1 MSNAS
6 VPLPVPR
13 EVHQARWNEPVVME
27 MGVAGRRGAV
37 FSSPE
42 AVVEKIVGKAA
53 SLVPAAMRRKTPP
66 ALPEMTEPDVL
77 RHYLHLSQMV
87 HGMMGVNL
95 FGTCTMKYNP
105 RIATQLTLRPELA
118 SVHPYQPEETI
129 QGLLEIV
136 HRFDLILR
144 ELSGMDQF
152 VFQAA
157 GGAGAAYT
165 HTCITREYFKA
176 KGELGQR
183 NEIISTIQTHP
194 CNQATAAAA
203 GFNVITLPLEEN
215 GYPSIEA
222 LKAALSNR
230 AAALMV
236 NNPDDMGVYNPQ
248 IKEWVKLVKK
258 AGALAFYD
266 HANFNGVMSKIK
278 ARELG
283 FDACMFMLH
292 KTFGGPKGGGGP
304 AVGAYGCSAELAPF
318 LPKPVVLF
326 DEAKKRYRIDADR
339 KLSVGKVREY
349 LGNLQVV
356 FYAYAWAR
364 AMGGDGIAEAS
375 DLAVLANNYMEKK
388 LLAIPGVVKSQ
399 PQVTMHRLEMTR
411 YGLGP
416 LKEETGIGIVE
427 IGARMTDYGV
437 DSPWLSHEP
446 WVVPEPFTPEP
457 GELWSK
463 EDIDYWIAALA
474 KACDEART
482 DPDLVR
488 NAPHNAAIHPI
499 KGAQLDD
506 PAYWAT
512 TWRAYKKK
520 HATEVAPAEK
530 TAAKR

>member
-1 MSNAS
+1 MST
-6 VPLPVPR
+6 LPTPK

-27 MGVAGRRGAV
+27 MGHPGRRGAV
-37 FSSPE
+37 FPAPE
-42 AVVEKIVGKAA
+42 KAVEKAVGPAA
-53 SLVPAAMRRKTPP
+53 DLVPAAMRRKAKP

-105 RIATQLTLRPELA
+105 RISTHLTLRPELA
-118 SVHPYQPEETI
+118 TVHPYQPEETI

-136 HRFDLILR
+136 HNFDLILR
-144 ELSGMDQF
+144 DLSGMDQF

-157 GGAGAAYT
+157 GGADAAYT
-165 HTCITREYFKA
+165 QTCITRGYFAA
-176 KGELGQR
+176 KGELAQR

-194 CNQATAAAA
+194 CNQATAATA

-230 AAALMV
+230 TAALMV

-248 IKEWVKLVKK
+248 IKEWVRLVKK

-266 HANFNGVMSKIK
+266 HANFNGVMSKIR

-318 LPKPVVLF
+318 LPKPVVVL
-326 DEAKKRYRIDADR
+326 DQKKGRYRLHGDR
-339 KLSVGKVREY
+339 RMSVGKVREY

-364 AMGGDGIAEAS
+364 AMGAEGITEAS
-375 DLAVLANNYMEKK
+375 DIAVLANNYMEKK
-388 LLAIPGVVKSQ
+388 LLAIPGVEKSHPHLTQ
-399 PQVTMHRLEMTR
+399 YRMEMTR

-416 LKEETGIGIVE
+416 LKEQTGIGIVE
-427 IGARMTDYGV
+427 VGARMTDYGV

-457 GELWSK
+457 GELWSR

-474 KACDEART
+474 KACEEART
-482 DPDLVR
+482 NPDLVR

-499 KGAQLDD
+499 KGERLDD

-512 TWRAYKKK
+512 TWRAYKRK
-520 HATEVAPAEK
+520 HGAAD
-530 TAAKR
+530 TAAKPKRKARGTGA

>member
-1 MSNAS
+1 MSPAQAA
-6 VPLPVPR
+6 PLA
-13 EVHQARWNEPVVME
+13 EVHQARWNEKLVME
-27 MGVAGRRGAV
+27 LGHPGRRGAV
-37 FSSPE
+37 FGRPE
-42 AVVEKIVGKAA
+42 DEVIARTGPAA
-53 SLVPAAMRRKTPP
+53 ELVPAAMRRQARP

-105 RIATQLTLRPELA
+105 RLSTQLTLRPEIA
-118 SVHPYQPEETI
+118 EIHPYQPDETI

-144 ELSGMDQF
+144 DLSGMDQF

-157 GGAGAAYT
+157 GGADAAYT
-165 HTCITREYFKA
+165 HACVTRAYFA
-176 KGELGQR
+176 ARGELGQR
-183 NEIISTIQTHP
+183 TEVISTIQTHP
-194 CNQATAAAA
+194 CNQATAVTA
-203 GFNVITLPLEEN
+203 GFDVITLPLEEG
-215 GYPSIEA
+215 GYPSVAA
-222 LKAALSNR
+222 LKAALSPR
-230 AAALMV
+230 TAALMV
-236 NNPDDMGVYNPQ
+236 NNPDDMGIYNPHM
-248 IKEWVKLVKK
+248 KEWVQLVKE

-266 HANFNGVMSKIK
+266 HANFNGVMSRIR
-278 ARELG
+278 AREIG

-318 LPKPVVLF
+318 LPQPVVVHDAATGL
-326 DEAKKRYRIDADR
+326 YRRDANR
-339 KLSVGKVREY
+339 PHSIGKVREF
-349 LGNLQVV
+349 LGNLQIV

-364 AMGGDGIAEAS
+364 AMGGEGIREAA

-388 LLAIPGVVKSQ
+388 LLAIPGVVKSH
-399 PQVTMHRLEMTR
+399 PEDNRPRMEMTR
-411 YGLGP
+411 YGVGP

-463 EDIDYWIAALA
+463 EDIDLWIAALA
-474 KACDEART
+474 QVCHEART
-482 DPDLVR
+482 DPEKVR
-488 NAPHNAAIHPI
+488 TAPHNAAIHAI
-499 KGAQLDD
+499 RAGQLDD
-506 PAYWAT
+506 PAHWAT
-512 TWRAYKKK
+512 TYRAWRRKRG
-520 HATEVAPAEK
+520 AEPRI
-530 TAAKR
+530 AAAGE

>member
-1 MSNAS
+1 MSK
-6 VPLPVPR
+6 V
-13 EVHQARWNEPVVME
+13 EVKEVQQARWNEPVVME
-27 MGVAGRRGAV
+27 MGYPGRRGTV
-37 FSSPE
+37 FAAPE
-42 AVVEKIVGKAA
+42 AGVTKVVGMAA
-53 SLVPAAMRRKTPP
+53 DLVPAAMRRKAKP

-105 RIATQLTLRPELA
+105 RISTHLTLRPEVA
-118 SVHPYQPEETI
+118 EIHPYQPEETM
-129 QGLLEIV
+129 QGLLAVV
-136 HRFDLILR
+136 HGFDMILR

-152 VFQAA
+152 VFQGA
-157 GGAGAAYT
+157 GGAHAAYT
-165 HTCITREYFKA
+165 QTAITRGYFQS
-176 KGELGQR
+176 KGQLDQR
-183 NEIISTIQTHP
+183 TEIISTIQTHP
-194 CNQATAAAA
+194 CNQATAATA
-203 GFNVITLPLEEN
+203 GFKVITLPIEEN

-230 AAALMV
+230 TAALMV
-236 NNPDDMGVYNPQ
+236 NNPDDMGIYNPQ
-248 IKEWVKLVKK
+248 IKDWVKLVKS

-266 HANFNGVMSKIK
+266 HANFNGVMSKIR
-278 ARELG
+278 ARDLG

-304 AVGAYGCSAELAPF
+304 AVGAYGCTAELAPF
-318 LPKPVVLF
+318 LPKPVVTKDKSGIFRL
-326 DEAKKRYRIDADR
+326 DYDR
-339 KLSVGKVREY
+339 KLSIGKVREFM
-349 LGNLQVV
+349 GNLQIV

-364 AMGGDGIAEAS
+364 AMGGDGLTEAS
-375 DLAVLANNYMEKK
+375 DIAVLANNYMEKK
-388 LLAIPGVVKSQ
+388 LLAIPGVVKSH
-399 PQVTMHRLEMTR
+399 PHLGKYRMEMTR

-463 EDIDYWIAALA
+463 EDIDYWIAAMA
-474 KACDEART
+474 KAVDEART
-482 DPDLVR
+482 NPEIVR
-488 NAPHNAAIHPI
+488 TAPQNAAIRPI
-499 KGAQLDD
+499 KGDRLDD

-512 TWRAYKKK
+512 TWRAYKRKRGK
-520 HATEVAPAEK
+520 ASQAKPR
-530 TAAKR
+530 AAAS

>member
-1 MSNAS
+1 MTK
-6 VPLPVPR
+6 LPPVQ

-27 MGVAGRRGAV
+27 MGYPGRRGQV
-37 FSSPE
+37 FAAPS
-42 AVVEKIVGKAA
+42 AKVEKAVGPAA
-53 SLVPAAMRRKTPP
+53 SLIPEGMRRKTRPQ
-66 ALPEMTEPDVL
+66 LPEMTEPDAL

-87 HGMMGVNL
+87 HGMMGINL

-105 RIATQLTLRPELA
+105 RISTHLTLRPEVA
-118 SVHPYQPEETI
+118 AIHPYQPDETI

-136 HRFDLILR
+136 HSFDLILR
-144 ELSGMDQF
+144 DLSGMDQF

-157 GGAGAAYT
+157 GGADAAYT
-165 HTCITREYFKA
+165 QTCITRGYFAA
-176 KGELGQR
+176 KGELEQR
-183 NEIISTIQTHP
+183 NQIISTIQTHP
-194 CNQATAAAA
+194 CNQATAATA
-203 GFNVITLPLEEN
+203 GFDVITLPLEEN

-230 AAALMV
+230 TAALMV

-266 HANFNGVMSKIK
+266 HANFNGVMSKIR

-304 AVGAYGCSAELAPF
+304 AVGAYGCTAELAPF
-318 LPKPVVLF
+318 MPKPIVVR
-326 DEAKKRYRIDADR
+326 DDKKGTYRLDHDR
-339 KLSVGKVREY
+339 KLSVGKVREF
-349 LGNLQVV
+349 LGNLQIV

-364 AMGGDGIAEAS
+364 AMGGDGITEAS
-375 DLAVLANNYMEKK
+375 DIAVLANNYMEKK
-388 LLAIPGVVKSQ
+388 LLAIPGVVKSHPHLTQ
-399 PQVTMHRLEMTR
+399 YRMEMTR

-427 IGARMTDYGV
+427 VGARMTDFGV

-474 KACDEART
+474 KACEEART
-482 DPDLVR
+482 NPDIVR
-488 NAPHNAAIHPI
+488 TAPQNAAIAPI
-499 KGAQLDD
+499 DGSKLDD
-506 PAYWAT
+506 PAHWAT
-512 TWRAYKKK
+512 TWRAWQRKKAQK
-520 HATEVAPAEK
+520 PAKARKVAGEH
-530 TAAKR
+530 